1 MRVKCIK
8 DNDSGYVPVT
18 SYKEGDI
25 VDVNFNGGKYFDKK
39 TSSELKMKYF
49 IHLAEYRNNIIDNI
63 LDE

>member
-49 IHLAEYRNNIIDNI
+49 IHLADIR
-63 LDE
+63 